1 NRCLIMRMA
10 KQGKQSAA
18 AATVAIVSGWVMNT
32 LKASHDGAVPLFL
45 MLELQECRW
54 LGTLAI

>member
-1 NRCLIMRMA
+1 MRMA